1 MKNKLF
7 MGVLIGILALSMS
20 VPAFAVDT
28 LPAKGQIT
36 ISDPNTG
43 EQWNWELS
51 ASDISVGGM
60 SRASNQY
67 SSERN
72 AEVNVDI
79 SEYLLKTMSQPV
91 DVETVKKDDVT
102 ITVGLR

>member
-43 EQWNWELS
+43 EQWN
-51 ASDISVGGM
+51 
-60 SRASNQY
+60 
-67 SSERN
+67 
-72 AEVNVDI
+72 
-79 SEYLLKTMSQPV
+79 
-91 DVETVKKDDVT
+91 
-102 ITVGLR
+102 

>member
-1 MKNKLF
+1 MGNRKALF
-7 MGVLIGILALSMS
+7 VLVCIALLLGISL

-43 EQWNWELS
+43 EQWNWEIS

-79 SEYLLKTMSQPV
+79 CEYLLKTMSQPV
-91 DVETVKKDDVT
+91 DVERVK
-102 ITVGLR
+102 